1 MSMPRC
7 DMPDLARARP
17 GSEVEGILGGPVN
30 VSSSNSPGPVVHD
43 VAVVDA
49 LREVLR
55 AADLTA
61 TGVARRLPAVRTGL
75 RGQDVPLYERRVSGD
90 DPLSVLIRLFLLGVP
105 VARAEAERAL
115 APLAL
120 QDLQEAILL
129 AIADGAVTSLT
140 QLQVVADLLLLGDRD
155 GDMLAR
161 PDWVAVSSPTAR
173 LLEFLTI
180 RQPVRSSL
188 DVGCGS
194 GVQALLAAR
203 HSERVTAV
211 DINERALAFTRFNAQ
226 LNVVPNVECRQGSW
240 FVPVV
245 DEAFDM
251 ITSNPP
257 FVVSPESELMFRD
270 SPLPADDVSRMVVTE
285 SAAHLVEGGLAHI
298 LCNWA
303 LTEGED
309 WWDPPRRWLSHAG
322 CDAFVL
328 HFGTDDP
335 MSYAALWNA
344 PLRGHDPAAFLP
356 AVDRWLDYYRDRG
369 IDALCSGAVVLRRRT
384 SGHQWIRELSVPRMP
399 EEPAGEDLLRLFEG
413 QDWLSAGGD
422 DQRLLD
428 SAFGLPD
435 RHEVRQVL
443 TYRAGAYDS
452 QRCALGRTSGLRLDV
467 AVDPHALQ
475 VLLRLDGSRRL
486 GDVAAQVA
494 MELGLDSGAV
504 KAQAVNAARD
514 LLRHGLLTPESP

>member
-1 MSMPRC
+1 M
-7 DMPDLARARP
+7 
-17 GSEVEGILGGPVN
+17 N
-30 VSSSNSPGPVVHD
+30 VSSSRSPGPVVRD

-49 LREVLR
+49 LREALR
-55 AADLTA
+55 AADFTV

-75 RGQDVPLYERRVSGD
+75 RGQDVPLYERQVSGD

-105 VARAEAERAL
+105 VARAEVERAL

-120 QDLQEAILL
+120 EDLQEAMVLGVV
-129 AIADGAVTSLT
+129 DGGVVSLT
-140 QLQVVADLLLLGDRD
+140 QLQVVADLLLAGDRD

-194 GVQALLAAR
+194 GMHALLAAR

-226 LNVVPNVECRQGSW
+226 LNGVPNVECRQGSW
-240 FVPVV
+240 FDPVAG
-245 DEAFDM
+245 ESFDM

-270 SPLPADDVSRMVVTE
+270 SPLPADDVSRTVVTE
-285 SAAHLVEGGLAHI
+285 AAAHLVDGGFAHV

-303 LTEGED
+303 LTEGEH
-309 WWDPPRRWLSHAG
+309 WWDPPRRWLSQAG
-322 CDAFVL
+322 CDAFLL

-335 MSYAALWNA
+335 MSYAALWNG
-344 PLRGHDPAAFLP
+344 PLRGQDPSAFLP
-356 AVDRWLDYYRDRG
+356 AVDRWLEYYRDRG
-369 IDALCSGAVVLRRRT
+369 IGALCSGAVVLRRRT
-384 SGHQWIRELSVPRMP
+384 SRRQWIRELSLPRLP
-399 EEPAGEDLLRLFEG
+399 EEPAGEDLLRLFQG
-413 QDWLSAGGD
+413 QDWLSDGAD

-428 SAFGLPD
+428 SAFGLPA
-435 RHEVRQVL
+435 RHEVRQIL
-443 TYRAGAYDS
+443 SYRAGAYDS
-452 QRCALGRTSGLRLDV
+452 QRCAIGRTAGLQLDV

-475 VLLRLDGSRRL
+475 VLLRLDGSRSL
-486 GDVAAQVA
+486 GAIAGQVA
-494 MELGLDSGAV
+494 GELGLDSAAV
-504 KAQAVNAARD
+504 MAQAANGARD
-514 LLRHGLLTPESP
+514 LLRHGLLSPRNL